1 MIVLVALLAILL
13 LISCVCGYHFYMQLG
28 LSKREI
34 TELNAEIAELE
45 KPKQEAP
52 ETDEVET
59 GQFVRRQHYRK
70 ATAET
75 YRNVFDL
82 DINGQRVLEDL
93 TARFGKPSYVR
104 GGHDAERESC
114 FRAGQYSFLN
124 FILAQISRANDPN
137 NEELNDD

>member
-1 MIVLVALLAILL
+1 MWLSLLCAIG
-13 LISCVCGYHFYMQLG
+13 LIKARNHKI
-28 LSKREI
+28 KRW
-34 TELNAEIAELE
+34 NCWLE

-52 ETDEVET
+52 EKDEVET

-114 FRAGQYSFLN
+114 FRSGQYSFLN